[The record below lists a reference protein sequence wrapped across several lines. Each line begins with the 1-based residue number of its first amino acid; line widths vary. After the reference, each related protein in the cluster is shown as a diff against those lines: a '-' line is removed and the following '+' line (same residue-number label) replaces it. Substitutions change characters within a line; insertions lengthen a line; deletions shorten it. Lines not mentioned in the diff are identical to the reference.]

1 MLKLKTNSGKTPLC
15 IALQAGAKGL
25 VKYIL
30 NVIENNSEKGGSD
43 VIEALSEKVK
53 SDGTIA
59 L

>member
-30 NVIENNSEKGGSD
+30 NVIEKNSEKGGSD

-53 SDGTIA
+53 
-59 L
+59 